1 MRTALTMAAIGVF
14 AACGTAVAAAVPMT
28 FTPPEVPPAGTGVVL
43 ADDPGIVGAHPIHV
57 AGWIRGANTNA
68 VAVHFMS
75 GAPECYAVHTTA
87 KETDKTVTVNVDAG
101 MRSAAVGK
109 ACAMFAQAATADVVL
124 KAPLGN
130 RQVLATY

>member
-1 MRTALTMAAIGVF
+1 
-14 AACGTAVAAAVPMT
+14 MT

-57 AGWIRGANTNA
+57 AGWTRSANPNA

-87 KETDKTVTVNVDAG
+87 KETDKTVTVMWTPGCA
-101 MRSAAVGK
+101 RRPSARH
-109 ACAMFAQAATADVVL
+109 
-124 KAPLGN
+124 APCSRRPRRRMWL
-130 RQVLATY
+130 